1 VEGEGGPELAVSV
14 AGTAYTPAQPGLFII
29 QATMKGGVSASR
41 GEEAL
46 DALIAEVLRAGVAPE
61 ELARAVRQL
70 TVQLVDNVRTP
81 YGLGQLLGTVQ
92 SIFGEPS
99 RFTRDLAKYTQ
110 VTSED
115 VRRVV
120 ARYLI
125 PQNRSVVTLIP

>member
-1 VEGEGGPELAVSV
+1 VRVLLVNPSWERYVSQKGHRINRSWVPLELLHMASLLRRQ
-14 AGTAYTPAQPGLFII
+14 GAQVDLI
-29 QATMKGGVSASR
+29 
-41 GEEAL
+41 
-46 DALIAEVLRAGVAPE
+46 DARARPVAPE